1 MANMTLGTYTFD
13 SNPSDL
19 DAILGPKKSSAAVQT
34 YEGVAYFSWGT
45 LIAGAEV
52 ELTWDY
58 MSCDQFDS
66 LVALYQADAQVVWD
80 PQDGQSP
87 TVTYNVEITDLTGR
101 YFIGLSPSAE
111 WVRRDV
117 RMRLLIL
124 SEVT

>member
-1 MANMTLGTYTFD
+1 MANMSLGTYTFD

-19 DAILGPKKSSAAVQT
+19 DEIIGKKKSQASVQT
-34 YEGVAYFSWGT
+34 YAGVAYFSWGT
-45 LIAGAEV
+45 LIAGVEV

-58 MSCDQFDS
+58 MSCAQYDS
-66 LVALYQADAQVVWD
+66 LDALYQADAGVVWD

-87 TVTYNVEITDLTGR
+87 AVTYNVEITELTGR
-101 YFIGLSPSAE
+101 YFIGLSPTAE

-117 RMRLLIL
+117 KMRLLIL